1 MVDIVDHREGETTL
15 SKFGN
20 LPEFCVFEFPD
31 KGGLYMKLKDGYTV
45 SRCLAN
51 INGGAER
58 FTGMNVMTLRP
69 GHILEGTWLAVED
82 WVMVRALNTE
92 LHILEAKKYD

>member
-1 MVDIVDHREGETTL
+1 MVEIVDHREGETTL

-45 SRCLAN
+45 RRHL
-51 INGGAER
+51 ER
-58 FTGMNVMTLRP
+58 AGNHEEFTGMNVMTLRP
-69 GHILEGTWLAVED
+69 GHILDGTWLAVED
-82 WVMVRALNTE
+82 WVKVRALNTE